1 MDQQT
6 NIFEYISPAFKI
18 TKPVRLI
25 EMFAGIGSQAK
36 ALKNLG
42 VDFEHWKV
50 IEFDRHAMDSYNAI
64 HGTAFE
70 TSDIRNIHASDLDLR
85 ERERVQY
92 ILTYSFP
99 CQDLSNAGL
108 RRGMKKGTGTRSG
121 LLWEVERILGECG
134 TELPHVLLMENVPQV
149 IGKKNINDFF
159 LWRKRLEEFG
169 YSNYVQVLNA
179 KDYGIPQNRERC
191 FMVSILGDWNYT
203 FPKKFPLTVFLKDV
217 LETNVDEKYYL
228 SGKKIEALQRQ
239 LKKDHK
245 PNLLSTDTHTHTQ
258 SQRHIGRADCGN
270 NTSQIVIVAN
280 TRPEK
285 KIHQRD
291 RVIHP
296 RGVSPTLT
304 ATDYKDPLK
313 VMVEVNGITVAHR
326 QDFQRG
332 ELSGISRTL
341 LAERHDASVCI
352 WQYAIPIP
360 EKTKKGYALAQAGDG
375 VYLDR
380 PHQKRGVVQKQTIPT
395 LKTSGSDIG
404 VVVEEDEKE

>member
-6 NIFEYISPAFKI
+6 TIFEYISPTFKI

-50 IEFDRHAMDSYNAI
+50 IEFDQHAMDSYNAI
-64 HGTAFE
+64 HGTSFE

-121 LLWEVERILGECG
+121 LLWEVERILEECG

-149 IGKKNINDFF
+149 IGTKNINDFF

-191 FMVSILGDWNYT
+191 FMVSILGDWNYI

-245 PNLLSTDTHTHTQ
+245 PNLLSADTHTHTIAASYWKSGLWEQ
-258 SQRHIGRADCGN
+258 YITNS
-270 NTSQIVIVAN
+270 
-280 TRPEK
+280 
-285 KIHQRD
+285 D
-291 RVIHP
+291 RSEH
-296 RGVSPTLT
+296 
-304 ATDYKDPLK
+304 
-313 VMVEVNGITVAHR
+313 
-326 QDFQRG
+326 
-332 ELSGISRTL
+332 
-341 LAERHDASVCI
+341 
-352 WQYAIPIP
+352 
-360 EKTKKGYALAQAGDG
+360 KTG
-375 VYLDR
+375 
-380 PHQKRGVVQKQTIPT
+380 
-395 LKTSGSDIG
+395 
-404 VVVEEDEKE
+404 EEDSSERSGDPP